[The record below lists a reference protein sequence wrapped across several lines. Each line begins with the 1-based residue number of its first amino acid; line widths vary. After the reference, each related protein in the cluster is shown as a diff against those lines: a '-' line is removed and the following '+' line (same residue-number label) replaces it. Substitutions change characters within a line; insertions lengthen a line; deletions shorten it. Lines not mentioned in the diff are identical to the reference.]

1 MLSSAND
8 TVTEH
13 VDAATQ
19 ADNAGTTNSTESA
32 CTANSTESADNANR
46 TESADSSENAGT
58 ADSAEMGKQDQRYAC
73 LSQLNQLVG
82 HEKSPVV
89 MTYGAFSLVKSG
101 NGKLLLVWIKTREA

>member
-8 TVTEH
+8 SVTEH

-19 ADNAGTTNSTESA
+19 ADNTGTT
-32 CTANSTESADNANR
+32 NSTESADNANR

-58 ADSAEMGKQDQRYAC
+58 ADSAQIGKQDQSSAC
-73 LSQLNQLVG
+73 LSKLNQLVG